1 MNPDITA
8 HNQLLEPNDRL
19 IADTLASE
27 INKGLPEAESKIYYR
42 APAWLIDGNP
52 IVTYNKRK
60 AGMCLMFWSGQSFDE
75 PNLKPEGKFKAAEI
89 FYTDVSEIDT
99 EELQRW
105 LQKSQTIQWDYKNL
119 MKRKGELLRLSIES

>member
-1 MNPDITA
+1 MSSDIQA
-8 HNQLLEPNDRL
+8 FHQNLEPGDRV
-19 IADTLASE
+19 IAEVLNEE
-27 INKGLPEAESKIYYR
+27 ITRGLPGAESKIYYA

-75 PNLKPEGKFKAAEI
+75 PNLKSEGKFKAAEI
-89 FYTDVSEIDT
+89 FYTDVSEIDK

-105 LQKSQTIQWDYKNL
+105 LKKSQTIQWDYKNL
-119 MKRKGELLRLSIES
+119 IKRKGQLERLL